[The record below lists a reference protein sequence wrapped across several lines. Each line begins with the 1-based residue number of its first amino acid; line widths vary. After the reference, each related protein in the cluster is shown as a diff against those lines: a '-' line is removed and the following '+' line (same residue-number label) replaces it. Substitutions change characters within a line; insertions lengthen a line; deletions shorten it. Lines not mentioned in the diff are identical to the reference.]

1 MDDDDVQA
9 NAASGVAVNE
19 ECKARFQELRTAR
32 AHRFV
37 VFKVDDSLQEVVVDK
52 VGPRDAGFDDLA
64 ASLPADG
71 CRYAVY
77 DHDFTVGDATA
88 AGTGEAPRS
97 KIFFISWSPATADVK
112 SKMVYASSNE
122 GFKKE
127 LDGVQIDLQATEPSE
142 LTLDVLKEHTA

>member
-1 MDDDDVQA
+1 MA
-9 NAASGVAVNE
+9 NAASGVAVGD
-19 ECKARFQELRTAR
+19 ECVARFQELRTAR

-37 VFKVDDSLQEVVVDK
+37 VFKIDDSLQRVVVDK
-52 VGPRDAGFDDLA
+52 VGARESGFDGLT
-64 ASLPADG
+64 ASLPADD

-88 AGTGEAPRS
+88 AGAGGEAPRS
-97 KIFFISWSPATADVK
+97 KIFFVSWSPATADVK

-127 LDGVQIDLQATEPSE
+127 LDGVQIDVQATEPSE
-142 LTLDVLKEHTA
+142 LTLDVLNDHVSASS